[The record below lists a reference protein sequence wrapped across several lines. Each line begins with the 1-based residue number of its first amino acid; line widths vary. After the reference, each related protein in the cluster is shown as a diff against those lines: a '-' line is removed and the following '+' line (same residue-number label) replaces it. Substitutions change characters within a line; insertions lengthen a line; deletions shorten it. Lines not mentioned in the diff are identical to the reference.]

1 MYNEVWTDLV
11 CQATLGL
18 RVIAHTIPVNFLIKF
33 EPIKNV
39 LVNILFICKLYE
51 VFPFF
56 GKKQLLKASTTMK
69 IPGFSS

>member
-1 MYNEVWTDLV
+1 MYNEVCTDLV
-11 CQATLGL
+11 RQVTLEL
-18 RVIAHTIPVNFLIKF
+18 HVVAHANPVIFFIKF
-33 EPIKNV
+33 EPIKNLV
-39 LVNILFICKLYE
+39 VNILFICKLYE